1 MGEKKSPFS
10 WSASWSLWVNR
21 TNADIINADIIVKAE
36 NEMTRWMM
44 MATESLKD
52 LLGIHQEDIEEKPEE
67 EPLGE

>member
-1 MGEKKSPFS
+1 MGEKKSHFS

-44 MATESLKD
+44 VATESLKD
-52 LLGIHQEDIEEKPEE
+52 LLGIHRDDIEEEPEK